1 MRELRVNQLKSEV
14 KKIQEELEKLEGEF
28 SVLGGEFAEEKKI
41 KKVARMIYAKEFK
54 EDRRK
59 NDATY

>member
-1 MRELRVNQLKSEV
+1 MLNQLKLEV
-14 KKIQEELEKLEGEF
+14 KKIEVALEKLEGEI

-41 KKVARMIYAKEFK
+41 KKVARMIYAKEIN

-59 NDATY
+59 IYETD